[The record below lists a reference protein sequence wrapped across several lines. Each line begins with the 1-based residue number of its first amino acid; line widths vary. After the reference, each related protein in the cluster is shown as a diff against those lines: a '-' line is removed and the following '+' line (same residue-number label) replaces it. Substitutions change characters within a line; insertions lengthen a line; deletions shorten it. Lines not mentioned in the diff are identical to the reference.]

1 MLRGAHAVSLD
12 AKGRL
17 AIPTRLRSSLLGGCD
32 GRLVCTLSVTDPCLL
47 LFPLPAWERLE
58 QRISA
63 MPGTNALARS
73 MQRILL
79 GHASDLEMDSAGRI
93 LLPSFLRESA
103 GWTAE
108 SRELVLSGQL
118 NRFEIWSR
126 DGWQRRIADDL
137 QAVRGADL
145 SAVDELKD
153 FSLNDLG

>member
-17 AIPTRLRSSLLGGCD
+17 AIPTRLRASLLGGCD

-79 GHASDLEMDSAGRI
+79 GHASDLEMDAAVFFARI
-93 LLPSFLRESA
+93 GWVDRRKPGTGSF
-103 GWTAE
+103 WPAE
-108 SRELVLSGQL
+108 SFRDLVSRRLAAQ
-118 NRFEIWSR
+118 NR
-126 DGWQRRIADDL
+126 RRFAGC
-137 QAVRGADL
+137 ARRRSVGR
-145 SAVDELKD
+145 
-153 FSLNDLG
+153 

>member
-1 MLRGAHAVSLD
+1 MLRGAHSVSLD

-17 AIPTRLRSSLLGGCD
+17 AIPTRLRASLLGECD

-58 QRISA
+58 KRISA
-63 MPGTNALARS
+63 MPASNAIARS

-79 GHASDLEMDSAGRI
+79 GHAGDLEMDAAGRI
-93 LLPSFLRESA
+93 LLPSFFRESA
-103 GWTAE
+103 GWSADC
-108 SRELVLSGQL
+108 RELVLAGQL

-145 SAVDELKD
+145 SEIVELKD

>member
-1 MLRGAHAVSLD
+1 
-12 AKGRL
+12 
-17 AIPTRLRSSLLGGCD
+17 
-32 GRLVCTLSVTDPCLL
+32 
-47 LFPLPAWERLE
+47 
-58 QRISA
+58 

-79 GHASDLEMDSAGRI
+79 GHASDLEMDAAGRI

-137 QAVRGADL
+137 QAVRVADL